1 MAGFPDTYRMMRET
15 PGPEGPQ
22 GPAGPQGPIGATG
35 PQGPAGASAYD
46 IAVANG
52 FVGTEEEWLASL
64 VGPQGPQGEPGS
76 GGGSI
81 PEGSPE
87 ALKKFIADSVELG
100 PGLSASPGIE
110 PNTTVVSVTATFPFY
125 NTDGSSSAFPLNP

>member
-1 MAGFPDTYRMMRET
+1 MAGFPDTYRTMRTT

-22 GPAGPQGPIGATG
+22 GPAGPQGP
-35 PQGPAGASAYD
+35 QGPAGASAYQ

-76 GGGSI
+76 GGGSLPTI
-81 PEGSPE
+81 PDGTGQ
-87 ALKKFIADSVELG
+87 AVKQLLGNSVSLG
-100 PGLSASPGIE
+100 DGLTATPGIE
-110 PNTTVVSVTATFPFY
+110 PGETVISVTATFPFY